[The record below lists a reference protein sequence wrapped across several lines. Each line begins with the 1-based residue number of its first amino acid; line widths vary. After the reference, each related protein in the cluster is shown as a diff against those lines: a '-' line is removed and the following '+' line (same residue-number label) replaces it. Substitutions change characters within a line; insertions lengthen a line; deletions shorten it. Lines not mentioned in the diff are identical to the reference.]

1 MTATIAELAAGYRDG
16 SRSPVEATEECLA
29 AIGAL
34 DGRVGAWQAVYAE
47 DALAAAR
54 AAERAIAG
62 RSAAGVGSGRSAG
75 VDGPA
80 GPGSAAATTGSDASA
95 GGAALGPFFGIPFAL
110 KDIVDVEGR
119 VTTAGSAEWADRVS
133 PATAVVAQR
142 LLDAGGIL
150 LGKTKT
156 VEFAM
161 GGWGTNQ
168 HMGTPWN
175 PWDAD
180 VARTPGGSSSGS
192 GAAVAAGMAPCAV
205 GTDTGGSVRLP
216 AALCGIVGLKTTEGL
231 LPIDGIVPLSHT
243 LDTPGPLTRTVL
255 DAALMFDAMLGTP
268 PAEVERDWLAG
279 TGRYAALLGERDW
292 LAGTGRYGAQRDNG
306 PGSEAPGPSGT
317 AAAAIAHA
325 DADAILTGRRI
336 GCLSDAE
343 RAGVDGAQLAAYDAA
358 LEVLA
363 GLGAEVVA
371 FDLPTSFEEMK
382 NTRFVIVTAESY
394 HYYGA
399 LMEDSNSKVD
409 ERVRARVLPG
419 TGISASD
426 YIAAMVQRRIDLAEF
441 AEAFEG
447 FDAMVTPTTPMLPL
461 RVDEADETNTP
472 ALFTRAGNF
481 LALCSTTVPTGVS
494 PAGPGGGLPTSIQ
507 FMCRG
512 GDETLSLALAAAY
525 ESARGPMPTPPLWAG
540 T

>member
-1 MTATIAELAAGYRDG
+1 VTATIADLAAGYRDG

-29 AIGAL
+29 AIAAL
-34 DGRVGAWQAVYAE
+34 DGRVGAWQAVYADE
-47 DALAAAR
+47 ALASAK
-54 AAERAIAG
+54 AAEMAVTATRD
-62 RSAAGVGSGRSAG
+62 SGA
-75 VDGPA
+75 P
-80 GPGSAAATTGSDASA
+80 
-95 GGAALGPFFGIPFAL
+95 LGPFWGVPFAL

-119 VTTAGSAEWADRVS
+119 VTTAGSAEWVDRVS

-142 LLDAGGIL
+142 LLDAGGVL
-150 LGKTKT
+150 VGKTKT

-180 VARTPGGSSSGS
+180 VLRTPGGSSSGS
-192 GAAVAAGMAPCAV
+192 GAAVAAGMVPCAV

-243 LDTPGPLTRTVL
+243 LDTPGPLVRTVL
-255 DAALMFDAMLGTP
+255 DAALMFDAMLGTQ
-268 PAEVERDWLAG
+268 AGEVERDWLAG
-279 TGRYAALLGERDW
+279 TGRYGALRAAFEGG
-292 LAGTGRYGAQRDNG
+292 LA
-306 PGSEAPGPSGT
+306 E
-317 AAAAIAHA
+317 
-325 DADAILTGRRI
+325 RRI

-343 RAGVDGAQLAAYDAA
+343 RAGVEAPQLVAYDAA

-363 GLGAEVVA
+363 GLGAEVVP
-371 FDLPTSFEEMK
+371 FDPPTSFEEMK

-394 HYYGA
+394 YYYGSM
-399 LMEDSNSKVD
+399 MEDPASKVD

-419 TGISASD
+419 ASISASE

-441 AEAFEG
+441 AAAFEG

-461 RVDEADETNTP
+461 PVDEADETNTP
-472 ALFTRAGNF
+472 ALFTRAANF

-494 PAGPGGGLPTSIQ
+494 PPGPVGAGGGLPTSIQ

-512 GDETLSLALAAAY
+512 GDETLSLSLAAAY
-525 ESARGPMPTPPLWAG
+525 EAARGPMPNPPLWAG
-540 T
+540 GE

>member
-29 AIGAL
+29 AIAAV
-34 DGRVGAWQAVYAE
+34 DGRVGAWQALYADE
-47 DALAAAR
+47 AR
-54 AAERAIAG
+54 AAAM
-62 RSAAGVGSGRSAG
+62 AA
-75 VDGPA
+75 D
-80 GPGSAAATTGSDASA
+80 AAVASA
-95 GGAALGPFFGIPFAL
+95 RDSGAPLGPFFGVPFGL
-110 KDIVDVEGR
+110 KDIVDVQGR
-119 VTTAGSAEWADRVS
+119 VTTAGSAEWMDRVS

-150 LGKTKT
+150 MGKTKT

-180 VARTPGGSSSGS
+180 VLRTPGGSSSGS
-192 GAAVAAGMAPCAV
+192 GAAVASGMVPCAV

-243 LDTPGPLTRTVL
+243 LDTPGPLARSVL
-255 DAALMFDAMLGTP
+255 DAALMFDAMLGT
-268 PAEVERDWLAG
+268 AAGEVER
-279 TGRYAALLGERDW
+279 EW
-292 LAGTGRYGAQRDNG
+292 LAGTGRYGELR
-306 PGSEAPGPSGT
+306 
-317 AAAAIAHA
+317 AALEGG
-325 DADAILTGRRI
+325 LTGWRI
-336 GCLSDAE
+336 GCLSDTA
-343 RAGVDGAQLAAYDAA
+343 RAGVDVAQLAAYDDA
-358 LEVLA
+358 LEALA
-363 GLGAEVVA
+363 ELGADVVP

-394 HYYGA
+394 HYYGSM
-399 LMEDSNSKVD
+399 MEDPASKVD

-419 TGISASD
+419 AKISASE

-441 AEAFEG
+441 AAAFEG

-472 ALFTRAGNF
+472 ALFTRAANF

-494 PAGPGGGLPTSIQ
+494 PPGSGGPGAGLPTSIQ

-512 GDETLSLALAAAY
+512 GDETLSLSLAAAY
-525 ESARGPMPTPPLWAG
+525 EAARRPMPNPPLWAG
-540 T
+540 D

>member
-1 MTATIAELAAGYRDG
+1 MTATIADLAAGYRDG

-29 AIGAL
+29 AIAAL
-34 DGRVGAWQAVYAE
+34 DGRVGAWQAVYADE
-47 DALAAAR
+47 ALASAK
-54 AAERAIAG
+54 AAEMAVTATRD
-62 RSAAGVGSGRSAG
+62 SGA
-75 VDGPA
+75 P
-80 GPGSAAATTGSDASA
+80 
-95 GGAALGPFFGIPFAL
+95 LGPFWGVPFAL

-119 VTTAGSAEWADRVS
+119 VTTAGSAEWVDRVS

-142 LLDAGGIL
+142 LLDAGGVL
-150 LGKTKT
+150 VGKTKT

-180 VARTPGGSSSGS
+180 VLRTPGGSSSGS
-192 GAAVAAGMAPCAV
+192 GAAVAAGMVPCAV

-243 LDTPGPLTRTVL
+243 LDTPGPLVRTVL
-255 DAALMFDAMLGTP
+255 DAALMFDAMLGTQ
-268 PAEVERDWLAG
+268 AGEVERDWLAG
-279 TGRYAALLGERDW
+279 TGRYGALRAAFEGG
-292 LAGTGRYGAQRDNG
+292 LA
-306 PGSEAPGPSGT
+306 E
-317 AAAAIAHA
+317 
-325 DADAILTGRRI
+325 RRI

-343 RAGVDGAQLAAYDAA
+343 RAGVEAPQLVAYDAA

-363 GLGAEVVA
+363 GLGAEVVP
-371 FDLPTSFEEMK
+371 FDPPTSFEEMK

-394 HYYGA
+394 YYYGSM
-399 LMEDSNSKVD
+399 MEDPASKVD

-419 TGISASD
+419 ASISASE

-441 AEAFEG
+441 AAAFEG

-461 RVDEADETNTP
+461 PVDEADETNTP
-472 ALFTRAGNF
+472 ALFTRAANF

-494 PAGPGGGLPTSIQ
+494 PPGPVGAGGGLPTSIQ

-512 GDETLSLALAAAY
+512 GDETLSLSLAAAY
-525 ESARGPMPTPPLWAG
+525 EAARGPMPNPPLWAG
-540 T
+540 GE

>member
-29 AIGAL
+29 AIDAL

-54 AAERAIAG
+54 AAEGAFAG
-62 RSAAGVGSGRSAG
+62 HSTTGVGSGRSAG

-80 GPGSAAATTGSDASA
+80 GPASAAAAAGSDASA
-95 GGAALGPFFGIPFAL
+95 GGAALGPFFGVPFAL

-119 VTTAGSAEWADRVS
+119 VTTAGSAEWAERVS
-133 PATAVVAQR
+133 PGTAVVAQR

-279 TGRYAALLGERDW
+279 TGRYGALLGEGG
-292 LAGTGRYGAQRDNG
+292 LA
-306 PGSEAPGPSGT
+306 
-317 AAAAIAHA
+317 
-325 DADAILTGRRI
+325 GRRI
-336 GCLSDAE
+336 GCLSDGE
-343 RAGVDGAQLAAYDAA
+343 RAGVDAAQLAAYDAA
-358 LEVLA
+358 LGVLA
-363 GLGAEVVA
+363 GLGAEVVP

-394 HYYGA
+394 HYYGEM
-399 LMEDSNSKVD
+399 MEDPSSKVD

-419 TGISASD
+419 AGISASE
-426 YIAAMVQRRIDLAEF
+426 YIAAMVQRRTDLAEF
-441 AEAFEG
+441 AAAFDG

-461 RVDEADETNTP
+461 PVDEADETNTP

-481 LALCSTTVPTGVS
+481 LALCSTTVPAGVS
-494 PAGPGGGLPTSIQ
+494 QPGPADPDGQAEPAASAGPAGFASPAVGLPTSIQ

-525 ESARGPMPTPPLWAG
+525 ESARDPMPTPPLWAG

>member
-1 MTATIAELAAGYRDG
+1 VTATIAELAAGYRDG

-29 AIGAL
+29 AVEAL
-34 DGRVGAWQAVYAE
+34 DGRVGAWQAVYDDE
-47 DALAAAR
+47 ALAAAR
-54 AAERAIAG
+54 VAEVAVATARD
-62 RSAAGVGSGRSAG
+62 SGA
-75 VDGPA
+75 P
-80 GPGSAAATTGSDASA
+80 
-95 GGAALGPFFGIPFAL
+95 LGPFFGVPFAL

-142 LLDAGGIL
+142 LLDAGGVL
-150 LGKTKT
+150 VGKTKT

-180 VARTPGGSSSGS
+180 VLRTPGGSSSGS
-192 GAAVAAGMAPCAV
+192 GAAVASGMVPCAV

-243 LDTPGPLTRTVL
+243 LDTPGPLVRTVL
-255 DAALMFDAMLGTP
+255 DAALMFDAMLGT
-268 PAEVERDWLAG
+268 EAG
-279 TGRYAALLGERDW
+279 DVERDW
-292 LAGTGRYGAQRDNG
+292 LAGTGRYGAVRAALEG
-306 PGSEAPGPSGT
+306 GLSGQ
-317 AAAAIAHA
+317 
-325 DADAILTGRRI
+325 RI

-343 RAGVDGAQLAAYDAA
+343 RAGVEAAQLAAYDAA

-363 GLGAEVVA
+363 GLGAEVLP
-371 FDLPTSFEEMK
+371 FDPPTSFEEMK

-394 HYYGA
+394 YYYGSM
-399 LMEDSNSKVD
+399 MEDPASKVD

-419 TGISASD
+419 ARISASE

-461 RVDEADETNTP
+461 PVAEADETNTP
-472 ALFTRAGNF
+472 ALFTRAANF

-494 PAGPGGGLPTSIQ
+494 PAGPAGGLPTSIQ

-512 GDETLSLALAAAY
+512 GDETLSLSLAAAY
-525 ESARGPMPTPPLWAG
+525 EAARGPMPTPPLWAG
-540 T
+540 AA

>member
-29 AIGAL
+29 AIEAL

-47 DALAAAR
+47 DALAAAQ
-54 AAERAIAG
+54 AAEQAF
-62 RSAAGVGSGRSAG
+62 AADSGG
-75 VDGPA
+75 
-80 GPGSAAATTGSDASA
+80 A
-95 GGAALGPFFGIPFAL
+95 GGAAPGPFFGIPFAL

-133 PATAVVAQR
+133 PGTAVVAQR
-142 LLDAGGIL
+142 LLDADGIL

-243 LDTPGPLTRTVL
+243 LDTPGPLARTVL

-268 PAEVERDWLAG
+268 AAEVERDWLAG
-279 TGRYAALLGERDW
+279 TGRYAALR
-292 LAGTGRYGAQRDNG
+292 AGSARGAHQGRS
-306 PGSEAPGPSGT
+306 GS
-317 AAAAIAHA
+317 AAAAMAHA

-343 RAGVDGAQLAAYDAA
+343 RAGVDAAQLAAYDAA

-363 GLGAEVVA
+363 GLGAEVA
-371 FDLPTSFEEMK
+371 PFDLPTSFEEMK

-399 LMEDSNSKVD
+399 LMEDPASKVD

-419 TGISASD
+419 AGISASE
-426 YIAAMVQRRIDLAEF
+426 YIAAMVQRRTDLAEF
-441 AEAFEG
+441 AAAFDG

-461 RVDEADETNTP
+461 PVDEADETNTP

-494 PAGPGGGLPTSIQ
+494 PAGPAGTDGQAEPAASAGPAGFASPAGGLPTSIQ

-512 GDETLSLALAAAY
+512 GHETLSLALAAAY

-540 T
+540 A

>member
-16 SRSPVEATEECLA
+16 SRSPVEATQECLA
-29 AIGAL
+29 AIASL
-34 DGRVGAWQAVYAE
+34 DGRVGAWQAVYGDE
-47 DALAAAR
+47 AR
-54 AAERAIAG
+54 AAAEAAEIALDL
-62 RSAAGVGSGRSAG
+62 AAGEPV
-75 VDGPA
+75 
-80 GPGSAAATTGSDASA
+80 
-95 GGAALGPFFGIPFAL
+95 GPFWGVPFAL

-119 VTTAGSAEWADRVS
+119 VTTAGSAAWADRIS
-133 PATAVVAQR
+133 PMTGTVARR
-142 LLDAGGIL
+142 LLEAGGIL

-192 GAAVAAGMAPCAV
+192 GAAVASGMAPCAV

-243 LDTPGPLTRTVL
+243 LDTPGPLARSVL

-279 TGRYAALLGERDW
+279 A
-292 LAGTGRYGAQRDNG
+292 GRYGALR
-306 PGSEAPGPSGT
+306 
-317 AAAAIAHA
+317 AAA
-325 DADAILTGRRI
+325 DGGLGGRRI

-343 RAGVDGAQLAAYDAA
+343 RAGVEADQLAAYDAA

-363 GLGAEVVA
+363 GLGAELAV
-371 FDLPTSFEEMK
+371 FDPPTSFEEMK
-382 NTRFVIVTAESY
+382 NTRFLIVTAESY
-394 HYYGA
+394 HYYGE
-399 LMEDSNSKVD
+399 LMEDPSSKVD

-419 TGISASD
+419 AGISASA
-426 YIAAMVQRRIDLAEF
+426 YIEAMLRRRTDLAEF
-441 AEAFEG
+441 AAAFEG
-447 FDAMVTPTTPMLPL
+447 FDAMVTPTTPMLPMP
-461 RVDEADETNTP
+461 VDEADETNTP
-472 ALFTRAGNF
+472 ALFTRAANF
-481 LALCSTTVPTGVS
+481 LALCSTTVPSGVS
-494 PAGPGGGLPTSIQ
+494 GPGATGSAGGLPTSIQ

-512 GDETLSLALAAAY
+512 GEETLSLSLAAAY
-525 ESARGPMPTPPLWAG
+525 EAARGAMPNPPLWAG
-540 T
+540 G

>member
-29 AIGAL
+29 AIAAL
-34 DGRVGAWQAVYAE
+34 DGRVGAWQAVYGDE
-47 DALAAAR
+47 AR
-54 AAERAIAG
+54 AAAEAAEVALDL
-62 RSAAGVGSGRSAG
+62 AAGE
-75 VDGPA
+75 P
-80 GPGSAAATTGSDASA
+80 
-95 GGAALGPFFGIPFAL
+95 LGPFWGVPFAL

-119 VTTAGSAEWADRVS
+119 VTTAGSAAWADRIS
-133 PATAVVAQR
+133 PATGTVARR
-142 LLDAGGIL
+142 LLEAGGIL

-192 GAAVAAGMAPCAV
+192 GAAVASGMAPCAV

-243 LDTPGPLTRTVL
+243 LDTPGPLARSVL
-255 DAALMFDAMLGTP
+255 DAALMFDAMSGTT
-268 PAEVERDWLAG
+268 PAEVERDWL
-279 TGRYAALLGERDW
+279 TGA
-292 LAGTGRYGAQRDNG
+292 GRYGALR
-306 PGSEAPGPSGT
+306 
-317 AAAAIAHA
+317 AAVDGGLA
-325 DADAILTGRRI
+325 GRRI

-343 RAGVDGAQLAAYDAA
+343 RAGVEADQLAAYDAA

-363 GLGAEVVA
+363 GLGAELAV
-371 FDLPTSFEEMK
+371 FDPPTSFEEMK
-382 NTRFVIVTAESY
+382 NTRFLIVTAESY
-394 HYYGA
+394 HYYGE
-399 LMEDSNSKVD
+399 LMEDPSSKVD

-419 TGISASD
+419 AGISASA
-426 YIAAMVQRRIDLAEF
+426 YIEAMLRRRADLAEF
-441 AEAFEG
+441 AAAFEG
-447 FDAMVTPTTPMLPL
+447 FDAMATPTTPMLPL
-461 RVDEADETNTP
+461 PVDEADETNTP
-472 ALFTRAGNF
+472 ALFTRAANF

-494 PAGPGGGLPTSIQ
+494 EPGSATGPAGGLPTSIQ

-512 GDETLSLALAAAY
+512 GDETLSLSLAAAY
-525 ESARGPMPTPPLWAG
+525 EAARGPMPAPPLWAG
-540 T
+540 E

>member
-16 SRSPVEATEECLA
+16 SRSPVGATEECLA
-29 AIGAL
+29 AIASL
-34 DGRVGAWQAVYAE
+34 DGRVGAWQAVYADE
-47 DALAAAR
+47 AR
-54 AAERAIAG
+54 AAAEAAEIALDL
-62 RSAAGVGSGRSAG
+62 AAGEPV
-75 VDGPA
+75 
-80 GPGSAAATTGSDASA
+80 
-95 GGAALGPFFGIPFAL
+95 GPFWGVPFAL

-119 VTTAGSAEWADRVS
+119 VTTAGSALWADRIS
-133 PATAVVAQR
+133 PMTGTVARR
-142 LLDAGGIL
+142 LLEAGGIL

-175 PWDAD
+175 PWDRD
-180 VARTPGGSSSGS
+180 VLRTPGGSSSGS
-192 GAAVAAGMAPCAV
+192 GAAVASGMAPCAV

-243 LDTPGPLTRTVL
+243 LDTPGPLTRTAL

-279 TGRYAALLGERDW
+279 A
-292 LAGTGRYGAQRDNG
+292 GRYGALR
-306 PGSEAPGPSGT
+306 
-317 AAAAIAHA
+317 AAA
-325 DADAILTGRRI
+325 DGGLGRRRI

-343 RAGVDGAQLAAYDAA
+343 RAGVEADQLAAYDAA

-363 GLGAEVVA
+363 GLGAELAV
-371 FDLPTSFEEMK
+371 FDPPTSFEEMK
-382 NTRFVIVTAESY
+382 NTRFLIVTAESY
-394 HYYGA
+394 HYYGK
-399 LMEDSNSKVD
+399 LMEDPSSKVD

-419 TGISASD
+419 ARISASA
-426 YIAAMVQRRIDLAEF
+426 YIEAILRRRTDLAEF
-441 AEAFEG
+441 AAAFEG

-461 RVDEADETNTP
+461 PVDEADETNTP
-472 ALFTRAGNF
+472 ALFTRAANF
-481 LALCSTTVPTGVS
+481 LALCSTTVPSGVS
-494 PAGPGGGLPTSIQ
+494 GPGSTTGPAGGLPTSIQ

-512 GDETLSLALAAAY
+512 GDETLSLSLAAAY
-525 ESARGPMPTPPLWAG
+525 EAAREPMPNPPLWAG
-540 T
+540 G

>member
-1 MTATIAELAAGYRDG
+1 MTATIAELATGYRDG

-34 DGRVGAWQAVYAE
+34 DGRVGAWQAVYADE
-47 DALAAAR
+47 AR
-54 AAERAIAG
+54 AAAEAAERVLSGGSRG
-62 RSAAGVGSGRSAG
+62 RKSTGSGG
-75 VDGPA
+75 TVLG
-80 GPGSAAATTGSDASA
+80 
-95 GGAALGPFFGIPFAL
+95 LGPFFGVPFAL

-119 VTTAGSAEWADRVS
+119 VTTAGCAEWADRVS
-133 PATAVVAQR
+133 PATAAVAQR

-175 PWDAD
+175 PWDAA
-180 VARTPGGSSSGS
+180 VLRTPGGSSSGS
-192 GAAVAAGMAPCAV
+192 GAAVASGMAPCAV

-243 LDTPGPLTRTVL
+243 LDTPGPLTRSVL
-255 DAALMFDAMLGTP
+255 DAALMFDAMLGVP
-268 PAEVERDWLAG
+268 AAEVER
-279 TGRYAALLGERDW
+279 EW
-292 LAGTGRYGAQRDNG
+292 LAGTGRYGALR
-306 PGSEAPGPSGT
+306 
-317 AAAAIAHA
+317 AA
-325 DADAILTGRRI
+325 LEGGLSGRRI

-343 RAGVDGAQLAAYDAA
+343 RAGVDVAQLAAYDAA
-358 LEVLA
+358 LDVLV
-363 GLGAEVVA
+363 GLGAEVVP
-371 FDLPTSFEEMK
+371 FDLPTSFEELK

-394 HYYGA
+394 HYYGS
-399 LMEDSNSKVD
+399 LMEDPASKVD
-409 ERVRARVLPG
+409 ERVRARVLAG
-419 TGISASD
+419 AKISASD

-441 AEAFEG
+441 AAAFEG

-461 RVDEADETNTP
+461 PVDEADETNTP
-472 ALFTRAGNF
+472 ALFTRAANF

-494 PAGPGGGLPTSIQ
+494 PPGPAGPEASTRSAGPAIGLPTSIQ

-512 GDETLSLALAAAY
+512 GDETLSLSLAAAY
-525 ESARGPMPTPPLWAG
+525 EAARAPMPHLPLWAG
-540 T
+540 NAADPG

>member
-16 SRSPVEATEECLA
+16 SRSPVEATQECLA
-29 AIGAL
+29 AIASL
-34 DGRVGAWQAVYAE
+34 EGRVGAWQAVYADE
-47 DALAAAR
+47 AR
-54 AAERAIAG
+54 AAAEAAEMALDL
-62 RSAAGVGSGRSAG
+62 AAGE
-75 VDGPA
+75 P
-80 GPGSAAATTGSDASA
+80 
-95 GGAALGPFFGIPFAL
+95 LGPFWGVPFAL

-119 VTTAGSAEWADRVS
+119 VTTAGSAAWADRIS
-133 PATAVVAQR
+133 PATGTVARR
-142 LLDAGGIL
+142 LLEAGGIL

-192 GAAVAAGMAPCAV
+192 GAAVASGMAPCAV

-243 LDTPGPLTRTVL
+243 LDTPGPLARSVL

-268 PAEVERDWLAG
+268 PVEVERDWQAG
-279 TGRYAALLGERDW
+279 D
-292 LAGTGRYGAQRDNG
+292 GRYGALR
-306 PGSEAPGPSGT
+306 
-317 AAAAIAHA
+317 AAV
-325 DADAILTGRRI
+325 DDGLGGRRI
-336 GCLSDAE
+336 GCLSEAE
-343 RAGVDGAQLAAYDAA
+343 RVGVEADQLAAYDAA
-358 LEVLA
+358 LKVLA
-363 GLGAEVVA
+363 VLGADVVP
-371 FDLPTSFEEMK
+371 FDPPTSFEEMK

-394 HYYGA
+394 HYYGK
-399 LMEDSNSKVD
+399 LMEDPNSKVD

-419 TGISASD
+419 ARVPASD
-426 YIAAMVQRRIDLAEF
+426 YIAAMLQRRIDLAEF

-447 FDAMVTPTTPMLPL
+447 FDAMATPTTPMLPL

-472 ALFTRAGNF
+472 ALFTRAANF
-481 LALCSTTVPTGVS
+481 LALSSTTVPTGVS
-494 PAGPGGGLPTSIQ
+494 PGGLPTSIQ

-512 GDETLSLALAAAY
+512 GDETLSLSLAAAY
-525 ESARGPMPTPPLWAG
+525 EAARGPMPNPPLWAG
-540 T
+540 E

>member
-29 AIGAL
+29 AIASL
-34 DGRVGAWQAVYAE
+34 DGRVGAWQAVYADE
-47 DALAAAR
+47 ARAAAKAAEVAVAAAR
-54 AAERAIAG
+54 D
-62 RSAAGVGSGRSAG
+62 S
-75 VDGPA
+75 
-80 GPGSAAATTGSDASA
+80 
-95 GGAALGPFFGIPFAL
+95 GAALGPFFGVPFAL

-133 PATAVVAQR
+133 PATAAVAQR

-150 LGKTKT
+150 VGKTKT

-168 HMGTPWN
+168 HMGTPQN
-175 PWDAD
+175 PWDAE
-180 VARTPGGSSSGS
+180 VLRTPGGSSSGS
-192 GAAVAAGMAPCAV
+192 GAAVASGMAPCAV

-243 LDTPGPLTRTVL
+243 LDTPGPLTRSVL
-255 DAALMFDAMLGTP
+255 DAALMFDAMLGTE
-268 PAEVERDWLAG
+268 AGEVERDWLAG
-279 TGRYAALLGERDW
+279 TGRYGAVRAAPEVG
-292 LAGTGRYGAQRDNG
+292 LA
-306 PGSEAPGPSGT
+306 
-317 AAAAIAHA
+317 
-325 DADAILTGRRI
+325 GRRI

-343 RAGVDGAQLAAYDAA
+343 RAAVEAPQLGAYDGA

-363 GLGAEVVA
+363 GLGAEVA
-371 FDLPTSFEEMK
+371 PFDPPTSFEEMK

-399 LMEDSNSKVD
+399 LMEDPASKVD

-419 TGISASD
+419 AKISASE

-461 RVDEADETNTP
+461 PVDEADETNTP
-472 ALFTRAGNF
+472 ALFTRAANF

-494 PAGPGGGLPTSIQ
+494 PDGLPTSIQ

-512 GDETLSLALAAAY
+512 GDETLSLGLAAAY
-525 ESARGPMPTPPLWAG
+525 EAARGPMPNPPLWAG
-540 T
+540 APAGGVR

>member
-1 MTATIAELAAGYRDG
+1 MTATIADLAAGYRDG

-34 DGRVGAWQAVYAE
+34 DGRVGAWQAVYADE
-47 DALAAAR
+47 ARAAAR
-54 AAERAIAG
+54 AADVA
-62 RSAAGVGSGRSAG
+62 V
-75 VDGPA
+75 
-80 GPGSAAATTGSDASA
+80 ASA
-95 GGAALGPFFGIPFAL
+95 RDSGAPLGPFFGVPFGL

-119 VTTAGSAEWADRVS
+119 VTTAGSAECVDRVS

-150 LGKTKT
+150 VGKTKT

-180 VARTPGGSSSGS
+180 VLRTPGGSSSGS
-192 GAAVAAGMAPCAV
+192 GAAVASGMVPCAV

-243 LDTPGPLTRTVL
+243 LDTPGPLVRTVL
-255 DAALMFDAMLGTP
+255 DAALMFDAMLGATP
-268 PAEVERDWLAG
+268 DEVERDWLAG
-279 TGRYAALLGERDW
+279 A
-292 LAGTGRYGAQRDNG
+292 GRYGALR
-306 PGSEAPGPSGT
+306 
-317 AAAAIAHA
+317 AALEGGLA
-325 DADAILTGRRI
+325 GRRI
-336 GCLSDAE
+336 GCLGDAE
-343 RAGVDGAQLAAYDAA
+343 RDGVEAPQLAAYDAA

-363 GLGAEVVA
+363 GLGAEVVP
-371 FDLPTSFEEMK
+371 FDPPTSFEDLK

-394 HYYGA
+394 FYYGSM
-399 LMEDSNSKVD
+399 MEDPASKVD

-419 TGISASD
+419 AKISASE

-441 AEAFEG
+441 AAAFEG

-461 RVDEADETNTP
+461 PVDEADETNTP
-472 ALFTRAGNF
+472 ALFTRAANF

-494 PAGPGGGLPTSIQ
+494 PPGPLGEVGGLPTSIQ

-512 GDETLSLALAAAY
+512 GDETLSLELAAAY
-525 ESARGPMPTPPLWAG
+525 EAARGPMPTPPLWAG
-540 T
+540 APSDGVR

>member
-1 MTATIAELAAGYRDG
+1 MTATIADLAAGYRDG
-16 SRSPVEATEECLA
+16 SRSPVEAAEECLT

-34 DGRVGAWQAVYAE
+34 DGRVGAWQAVYPDE
-47 DALAAAR
+47 AR
-54 AAERAIAG
+54 AAAG
-62 RSAAGVGSGRSAG
+62 AAEVA
-75 VDGPA
+75 V
-80 GPGSAAATTGSDASA
+80 ASA
-95 GGAALGPFFGIPFAL
+95 RDSGASLGPFFGVPFAL

-133 PATAVVAQR
+133 PATAVIAQR

-175 PWDAD
+175 PWDPA
-180 VARTPGGSSSGS
+180 VLRTPGGSSSGS
-192 GAAVAAGMAPCAV
+192 GAAVASGMTPCAV

-243 LDTPGPLTRTVL
+243 LDTPGPLARTVL
-255 DAALMFDAMLGTP
+255 DAALMFDAMLGTS
-268 PAEVERDWLAG
+268 PAEVERHWLAG
-279 TGRYAALLGERDW
+279 A
-292 LAGTGRYGAQRDNG
+292 GRYGALR
-306 PGSEAPGPSGT
+306 
-317 AAAAIAHA
+317 AA
-325 DADAILTGRRI
+325 LEGGLGGRRI

-343 RAGVDGAQLAAYDAA
+343 RAGVDAAQLAAYDAA
-358 LEVLA
+358 LELLA
-363 GLGAEVVA
+363 GMGAEVA
-371 FDLPTSFEEMK
+371 PFDPPTSFEEMK

-394 HYYGA
+394 HYYGEM
-399 LMEDSNSKVD
+399 MENPASKVD

-419 TGISASD
+419 ASISASE
-426 YIAAMVQRRIDLAEF
+426 YIAAMVQRRVDLAEF

-461 RVDEADETNTP
+461 PVDEADETNTP
-472 ALFTRAGNF
+472 ALFTRAANF

-512 GDETLSLALAAAY
+512 GDETLSLTLAAAY
-525 ESARGPMPTPPLWAG
+525 EAARGPMPTPPLWAG
-540 T
+540 G

>member
-29 AIGAL
+29 AVEAL
-34 DGRVGAWQAVYAE
+34 DGRVGAWQAVYADE
-47 DALAAAR
+47 ALAAAR
-54 AAERAIAG
+54 AAEVA
-62 RSAAGVGSGRSAG
+62 V
-75 VDGPA
+75 
-80 GPGSAAATTGSDASA
+80 AAARDS
-95 GGAALGPFFGIPFAL
+95 GAPLGPFFGVPFAL
-110 KDIVDVEGR
+110 KDIVEVEGR

-142 LLDAGGIL
+142 LLDAGGVL
-150 LGKTKT
+150 VGKTKT

-180 VARTPGGSSSGS
+180 VLRTPGGSSSGS
-192 GAAVAAGMAPCAV
+192 GAAVASGMVPCAV

-243 LDTPGPLTRTVL
+243 LDTPGPLTRSVL

-279 TGRYAALLGERDW
+279 TGRYGAVRAALEGGL
-292 LAGTGRYGAQRDNG
+292 
-306 PGSEAPGPSGT
+306 S
-317 AAAAIAHA
+317 
-325 DADAILTGRRI
+325 GRRI

-343 RAGVDGAQLAAYDAA
+343 RAGVEAAQLAAYDAA

-363 GLGAEVVA
+363 GLGAEVVP
-371 FDLPTSFEEMK
+371 FDPPTSFEEMK

-394 HYYGA
+394 YYYGSM
-399 LMEDSNSKVD
+399 MEDPASKVD

-419 TGISASD
+419 AKISASE

-461 RVDEADETNTP
+461 PVDEADETNTP
-472 ALFTRAGNF
+472 ALFTRAANF

-494 PAGPGGGLPTSIQ
+494 PGGPGGGLPTSIQ

-512 GDETLSLALAAAY
+512 GDETLSLSLAAAY
-525 ESARGPMPTPPLWAG
+525 EAARGPMPNPPLWAG
-540 T
+540 AAL

>member
-1 MTATIAELAAGYRDG
+1 MTAKIAELAAGYRDG
-16 SRSPVEATEECLA
+16 SRSPVEATEECLTA
-29 AIGAL
+29 VASL
-34 DGRVGAWQAVYAE
+34 DGRVGAWQAVYAD
-47 DALAAAR
+47 DARAAAQAAEAAVAAAR
-54 AAERAIAG
+54 D
-62 RSAAGVGSGRSAG
+62 SG
-75 VDGPA
+75 
-80 GPGSAAATTGSDASA
+80 AS
-95 GGAALGPFFGIPFAL
+95 LGPFFGVPFAL

-133 PATAVVAQR
+133 PATGTVAQR

-175 PWDAD
+175 PWDRN
-180 VARTPGGSSSGS
+180 VLRTPGGSSSGS

-243 LDTPGPLTRTVL
+243 LDTPGPLTRSVL

-268 PAEVERDWLAG
+268 PAEAERAWLAG
-279 TGRYAALLGERDW
+279 R
-292 LAGTGRYGAQRDNG
+292 GRYGAMR
-306 PGSEAPGPSGT
+306 
-317 AAAAIAHA
+317 AAIEGG
-325 DADAILTGRRI
+325 LGGRRI

-343 RAGVDGAQLAAYDAA
+343 RAGVDAAQLAAHDAA

-363 GLGAEVVA
+363 GLGAEVVP
-371 FDLPTSFEEMK
+371 FDPPTSFEEMK

-394 HYYGA
+394 HHYGEM
-399 LMEDSNSKVD
+399 MENPASKVD

-419 TGISASD
+419 AGISASE

-461 RVDEADETNTP
+461 PVDEADETNTP

-512 GDETLSLALAAAY
+512 GDETLSLSLAAAY
-525 ESARGPMPTPPLWAG
+525 EAARGPMPTPPLWAG
-540 T
+540 G